1 MAGKNK
7 IAYASAAVFAAMLFL
22 LPSAASAQVSEVQ
35 QKARREVYRA
45 LADKKISA
53 LEMSAYIEEINKGDE
68 AALLA
73 IKKLEGY
80 VPPAEA
86 PAVSAGIP
94 EVKITYTR
102 SGAGRNA
109 RTAVWIEDSS
119 GRYIKTLYRSAGGA
133 INPFPARLL
142 KWEQA
147 TGKISDNQPDAYT
160 GATYSGGNAGS
171 TYTFTW
177 DCRNSYGSI
186 VPDGEYV
193 YKVETSRYYA
203 PPLRPQSNLSSGR
216 IKKGPVPDKRDGEID
231 NTPPALLSS
240 LSAEFRLKKIGEL
253 EKPLP
258 PAAPVSKEE
267 KPDNFQ

>member
-1 MAGKNK
+1 MNGITKIGLIAALAVILLFPPPGAG
-7 IAYASAAVFAAMLFL
+7 
-22 LPSAASAQVSEVQ
+22 AQVSDIQ
-35 QKARREVYRA
+35 QKARREVYKA
-45 LADKKISA
+45 LGDKKISA
-53 LEMSAYIEEINKGDE
+53 AEMGAYIEEINKGDE
-68 AALLA
+68 TALLA
-73 IKKLEGY
+73 MKKLEGY

-86 PAVSAGIP
+86 PAASAGIP

-119 GRYIKTLYRSAGGA
+119 GRYIKTLYRSTGGI

-147 TGKISDNQPDAYT
+147 AGKISDNQPDAYT
-160 GATYSGGNAGS
+160 GATYSGGNASS

-193 YKVETSRYYA
+193 YKVENSRYYA

-216 IKKGPVPDKRDGEID
+216 IKKGPIPEKRDGEID

-240 LSAEFRLKKIGEL
+240 LSAEFRLKNAGEAG
-253 EKPLP
+253 KPVS